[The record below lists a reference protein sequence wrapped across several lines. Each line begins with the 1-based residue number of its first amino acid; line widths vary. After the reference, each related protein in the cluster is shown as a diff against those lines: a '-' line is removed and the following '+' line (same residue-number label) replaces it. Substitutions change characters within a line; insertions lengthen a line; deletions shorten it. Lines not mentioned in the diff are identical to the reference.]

1 MDYDLIV
8 VGGGIGGCA
17 LAAVMAQAGA
27 KILLLE
33 ASEVYEDR
41 VRGEW
46 IAPWGVTEVKR
57 LGLYDLLAQAGGHH
71 IETHIS
77 YDENRSPE
85 AARATRAP
93 GDLRARRPRTPGH
106 RPSPS
111 LPDPVRRG
119 RPAGR

>member
-57 LGLYDLLAQAGGHH
+57 LGLYDLLVAAGVDYKAYMKLVG
-71 IETHIS
+71 ERPTVQKVNA
-77 YDENRSPE
+77 DRK
-85 AARATRAP
+85 AALAKA
-93 GDLRARRPRTPGH
+93 
-106 RPSPS
+106 
-111 LPDPVRRG
+111 
-119 RPAGR
+119 

>member
-57 LGLYDLLAQAGGHH
+57 LGLYDLLVQAGGHH

-85 AARATRAP
+85 AARATRAWP
-93 GDLRARRPRTPGH
+93 SAIPITARPCSTRPSGGALTPGAAS
-106 RPSPS
+106 R
-111 LPDPVRRG
+111 
-119 RPAGR
+119 